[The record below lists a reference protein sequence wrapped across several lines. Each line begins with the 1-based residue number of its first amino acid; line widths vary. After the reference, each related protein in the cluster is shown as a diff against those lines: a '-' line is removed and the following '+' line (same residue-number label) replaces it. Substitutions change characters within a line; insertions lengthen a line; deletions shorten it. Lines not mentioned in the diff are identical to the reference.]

1 MNGARQAD
9 VDPTGRICEGVGADG
24 ARLAARLIEASLS
37 VRTAAD
43 HTTATARLAD
53 ALADLPGVAEVA
65 VTATVT
71 APPAGWRA
79 FAMMECGR
87 QTGTVLLS
95 IDAVSAFGPWEGS
108 VITAIDAFMAAR
120 TDRRHLDAAVERA
133 DRLDLLLGAERQ
145 GRTQMLANLSHE
157 LRTPTNAILGFT
169 EVMRRELFGSVGSE
183 RYRQYLSYMHGS
195 AVRLSAL
202 IGDLLDLA
210 MLQDGTF
217 ELHETVFDVS
227 RLVAESIAM
236 FELPIGE
243 KNLQIDQQLSL
254 DQIRADRRAIKQVLA
269 NLVGN
274 SVKFTPMHGNI
285 RVRADI
291 DSGSGTIRLCVRDD
305 GPGIAP
311 ETAERLFSPMQ
322 ADPIT
327 SRPDVGPGLGLPL
340 SQELVRQH
348 GGRLNVL
355 TGSEGGTTVCA
366 LLPASRLVANA
377 DAPDC

>member
-9 VDPTGRICEGVGADG
+9 IDPTDRGVTGTGTDS
-24 ARLAARLIEASLS
+24 ARLAARLIDASLS
-37 VRTAAD
+37 IRTAAD
-43 HTTATARLAD
+43 HAEATAHLAD

-65 VTATVT
+65 VTGTVT
-71 APPAGWRA
+71 PPPAGWRA
-79 FAMMECGR
+79 FAMTDDGR

-95 IDAVSAFGPWEGS
+95 VDAPTAFGPWESG
-108 VITAIDAFMAAR
+108 VIATIDAYMAAR
-120 TDRRHLDAAVERA
+120 ADRRRLDAASERA
-133 DRLDLLLGAERQ
+133 DRLDLLLGAEQQ

-169 EVMRRELFGSVGSE
+169 EVMRRELFGPVGSE
-183 RYRQYLSYMHGS
+183 RYRLYLSYMHGS

-217 ELHETVFDVS
+217 ELHETVFDVG

-243 KNLQIDQQLSL
+243 KNLRIDQDLSL
-254 DQIRADRRAIKQVLA
+254 YQIRADRRAIKQVLA

-274 SVKFTPMHGNI
+274 SVKFTPMNGSI
-285 RVRADI
+285 RVRADC
-291 DSGSGTIRLCVRDD
+291 DPGTGSIRLCVRDD

-322 ADPIT
+322 ADSIT
-327 SRPDVGPGLGLPL
+327 SSPNVGPGLGLPL

-355 TGSEGGTTVCA
+355 TGPEGGTTVCA
-366 LLPASRLVANA
+366 MLPASRLVANV
-377 DAPDC
+377 DAPDA